1 MSIIWKY
8 LDKRSATVA
17 AIKDYS
23 SMEFIINHTDE
34 EITAERLKAD
44 GVGSPNWDGM
54 PHTHN
59 PQAGEE
65 RILNMIAEID
75 VLKERYRQ
83 AVEYMEWFR
92 PAWEELSEDEL
103 DVYKRGRNTNTHS
116 KAKNATMGQ
125 YRKATG
131 LEALYGYLYLKGDME
146 RLQYFV
152 DGMIRQYLAG
162 KEQ

>member
-1 MSIIWKY
+1 MEESVKTEQVNAYQYSPLALAYMGDSILDLFVKKY
-8 LDKRSATVA
+8 FVTHSNMQPHKYHVEVSKIVKAVNQA
-17 AIKDYS
+17 DY
-23 SMEFIINHTDE
+23 
-34 EITAERLKAD
+34 
-44 GVGSPNWDGM
+44 
-54 PHTHN
+54 
-59 PQAGEE
+59 
-65 RILNMIAEID
+65 ID
-75 VLKERYRQ
+75 Q
-83 AVEYMEWFR
+83 IM
-92 PAWEELSEDEL
+92 EELSEDEL

-152 DGMIRQYLAG
+152 NGMIKQYLAG

>member
-1 MSIIWKY
+1 MEESVKTEQVNAY
-8 LDKRSATVA
+8 Q
-17 AIKDYS
+17 YS
-23 SMEFIINHTDE
+23 PLALAYMGD
-34 EITAERLKAD
+34 
-44 GVGSPNWDGM
+44 
-54 PHTHN
+54 
-59 PQAGEE
+59 
-65 RILNMIAEID
+65 RILDLLVKKYFVTHSNMQPHKYHVEVSKIVKAVNQADYID
-75 VLKERYRQ
+75 Q
-83 AVEYMEWFR
+83 IM
-92 PAWEELSEDEL
+92 EELSEDEL

-152 DGMIRQYLAG
+152 NGMIKQYLAG

>member
-1 MSIIWKY
+1 MEESVKTEQVNAYQYSPLVLAYMGDSILDLLVKKY
-8 LDKRSATVA
+8 FVTHSNMQPHKYHVEVSKIVKAVNQA
-17 AIKDYS
+17 DY
-23 SMEFIINHTDE
+23 
-34 EITAERLKAD
+34 
-44 GVGSPNWDGM
+44 
-54 PHTHN
+54 
-59 PQAGEE
+59 
-65 RILNMIAEID
+65 ID
-75 VLKERYRQ
+75 Q
-83 AVEYMEWFR
+83 IM
-92 PAWEELSEDEL
+92 EELSEDEL

-152 DGMIRQYLAG
+152 NGMIKQYLAG

>member
-1 MSIIWKY
+1 MEESVKTEQVNAYQYSPLALAYMGDSILDLLVKKY
-8 LDKRSATVA
+8 FVTHSKMQPHKYHVEVSKIVKAVNQA
-17 AIKDYS
+17 DY
-23 SMEFIINHTDE
+23 
-34 EITAERLKAD
+34 
-44 GVGSPNWDGM
+44 
-54 PHTHN
+54 
-59 PQAGEE
+59 
-65 RILNMIAEID
+65 ID
-75 VLKERYRQ
+75 Q
-83 AVEYMEWFR
+83 IM
-92 PAWEELSEDEL
+92 EELSEDEL

-152 DGMIRQYLAG
+152 NGMIKQYLAG

>member
-1 MSIIWKY
+1 MMSVPCELSLRKNNGRY
-8 LDKRSATVA
+8 QVAFRSV
-17 AIKDYS
+17 
-23 SMEFIINHTDE
+23 
-34 EITAERLKAD
+34 R
-44 GVGSPNWDGM
+44 
-54 PHTHN
+54 
-59 PQAGEE
+59 
-65 RILNMIAEID
+65 
-75 VLKERYRQ
+75 
-83 AVEYMEWFR
+83 
-92 PAWEELSEDEL
+92 ELSEDEL

-152 DGMIRQYLAG
+152 NGMIKQYLAG

>member
-1 MSIIWKY
+1 MEESVKTEQANAYQYSPLALAYMGDSILDLLVKKY
-8 LDKRSATVA
+8 FVTHSNMQPHKYHVEVSKIVKAVNQA
-17 AIKDYS
+17 DY
-23 SMEFIINHTDE
+23 
-34 EITAERLKAD
+34 
-44 GVGSPNWDGM
+44 
-54 PHTHN
+54 
-59 PQAGEE
+59 
-65 RILNMIAEID
+65 ID
-75 VLKERYRQ
+75 Q
-83 AVEYMEWFR
+83 IM
-92 PAWEELSEDEL
+92 EELSEDEL

-152 DGMIRQYLAG
+152 NGMIKQYLAG

>member
-1 MSIIWKY
+1 MEKSVKTEQANAYQYSPLALAYMGDSILDLLVKKY
-8 LDKRSATVA
+8 FVTHSNMQPHKYHVEVSKIVKAVNQA
-17 AIKDYS
+17 DY
-23 SMEFIINHTDE
+23 IN
-34 EITAERLKAD
+34 
-44 GVGSPNWDGM
+44 
-54 PHTHN
+54 
-59 PQAGEE
+59 
-65 RILNMIAEID
+65 RIM
-75 VLKERYRQ
+75 
-83 AVEYMEWFR
+83 
-92 PAWEELSEDEL
+92 EELSEDEL

-162 KEQ
+162 KES

>member
-1 MSIIWKY
+1 MEESVKTEQVNAYQYSPLALAYRGDSILDLLVKKY
-8 LDKRSATVA
+8 FVTHSNMQPHKYHVEVSKIVKAVNQA
-17 AIKDYS
+17 DY
-23 SMEFIINHTDE
+23 ID
-34 EITAERLKAD
+34 
-44 GVGSPNWDGM
+44 
-54 PHTHN
+54 
-59 PQAGEE
+59 
-65 RILNMIAEID
+65 RIM
-75 VLKERYRQ
+75 
-83 AVEYMEWFR
+83 
-92 PAWEELSEDEL
+92 EELSEDEL

-152 DGMIRQYLAG
+152 NGMIKQYLAG

>member
-1 MSIIWKY
+1 MEESVKTEQVNAYQYSPLALAYMGDSILDLLVKKY
-8 LDKRSATVA
+8 FVTHSNMQPHKYHVEVSKIVRAVNQA
-17 AIKDYS
+17 DY
-23 SMEFIINHTDE
+23 
-34 EITAERLKAD
+34 
-44 GVGSPNWDGM
+44 
-54 PHTHN
+54 
-59 PQAGEE
+59 
-65 RILNMIAEID
+65 ID
-75 VLKERYRQ
+75 Q
-83 AVEYMEWFR
+83 IM
-92 PAWEELSEDEL
+92 EELSEDEL

-152 DGMIRQYLAG
+152 NGMIKQYLAG

>member
-1 MSIIWKY
+1 MEKSVKTEQANADQYSPLALAYMGDSILDLLVKKY
-8 LDKRSATVA
+8 FVTHSNMQPHKYHVEVSKIVKAVNQA
-17 AIKDYS
+17 DY
-23 SMEFIINHTDE
+23 ID
-34 EITAERLKAD
+34 
-44 GVGSPNWDGM
+44 
-54 PHTHN
+54 
-59 PQAGEE
+59 
-65 RILNMIAEID
+65 RIM
-75 VLKERYRQ
+75 
-83 AVEYMEWFR
+83 
-92 PAWEELSEDEL
+92 EELSEDEL

-162 KEQ
+162 KES